1 MSDTHDNHHKI
12 NIQDLPK
19 GDIFIHSGDFTKRS
33 APDELARFRQFL
45 TMIPYKYKIV
55 IAGNHD
61 FTLDKIYVGAKQS
74 KGELTKIN
82 T

>member
-1 MSDTHDNHHKI
+1 MSDTHDTHHKI
-12 NIQDLPK
+12 NIQDMPK

-33 APDELARFRQFL
+33 APD
-45 TMIPYKYKIV
+45 YKHKIV

-61 FTLDKIYVGAKQS
+61 FTLDKAYVAVKQN
-74 KGELTKIN
+74 KGELVKVN